1 MQVIKEPTGITLT
14 TFPTEE
20 TFDKDVAALN
30 MLPASAVQDTRA
42 VVTEKGSETGTRAI
56 KKVAFSSGATGS
68 FVKVETLPI
77 SKFERQLGAEQ
88 IVLLDGQRYTANL
101 IRRVFVNLVNRE
113 GK

>member
-1 MQVIKEPTGITLT
+1 MLVIKEPTGITLT

-30 MLPASAVQDTRA
+30 MLPASTVQDTRA
-42 VVTEKGSETGTRAI
+42 AVSEYARDTERRAI
-56 KKVAFSSGATGS
+56 KKVAFSSGAKGD
-68 FVKVETLPI
+68 FLKVEAFPI
-77 SKFERQLGAEQ
+77 TKFERQLGAEQ

-101 IRRVFVNLVNRE
+101 IHRVFVNLVNCE